1 MSPAKVLKPVS
12 FEEYLAFEEK
22 AQIKHELVDGILYAM
37 AGASDRHNRVLM
49 NIAGHLWQA
58 ARKGPCRV
66 YANDMKL
73 KVDRLTGYYPDVMV
87 VCDPDDNETYYKK
100 SPCLIVEVLS
110 KGTEGSDR
118 REKLHKYRKMA
129 SLKAYILVDSLSRR
143 VEGYYR
149 EGKRW
154 LYLDVAGEGRFP
166 VPCPEMELSL
176 DEVYESLEVPLE
188 RPDPEFQA

>member
-22 AQIKHELVDGILYAM
+22 AQTKHE
-37 AGASDRHNRVLM
+37 
-49 NIAGHLWQA
+49 
-58 ARKGPCRV
+58 
-66 YANDMKL
+66 
-73 KVDRLTGYYPDVMV
+73 
-87 VCDPDDNETYYKK
+87 
-100 SPCLIVEVLS
+100 
-110 KGTEGSDR
+110 
-118 REKLHKYRKMA
+118 
-129 SLKAYILVDSLSRR
+129 LVDSLSRR

-166 VPCPEMELSL
+166 VPCPEMGLSL
-176 DEVYESLEVPLE
+176 DEVYEGLEVPLE